1 MEIKAISKSIDR
13 VRSALKALEQSKGN
27 VADEFNLLAD
37 AIDVLK
43 TLDTK
48 SVIDQLQQRLSEVE
62 VLFEQ
67 QLVERRQ
74 TLEIAARDARFTY
87 RRLSSVDK
95 VGLFEVSYSKVKVTV
110 KIGSEMLTTFEEV
123 DGKKLVER
131 LKLEQKNLEESALP
145 RDGFFKA
152 LKLAIALAG
161 SDGKVQSGKTKV
173 HDLFTYLVLTRQLVQ
188 SDVFRKKPIQKNFTD
203 YSKAMM
209 AFEFF
214 RFGDHQDGWTFGS
227 ERLCNQGPNMATQ
240 SEALLLPDTGG
251 STTQI
256 LWLWVAQQ

>member
-1 MEIKAISKSIDR
+1 MDIKSISKLIDK
-13 VRSALKALEQSKGN
+13 VRSALKALEQSKGQ
-27 VADEFNLLAD
+27 VADELNLLAD
-37 AIDVLK
+37 VIDAIKAIDT
-43 TLDTK
+43 TLAVDLFRRELLEAEA
-48 SVIDQLQQRLSEVE
+48 IFDNQLA
-62 VLFEQ
+62 
-67 QLVERRQ
+67 ERRQ
-74 TLEIAARDARFTY
+74 TLEAAARDAHFTH
-87 RRLSSVDK
+87 RRLTSVDK

-110 KIGSEMLTTFEEV
+110 KIGSETLTTLEEV

-131 LKLEQKNLEESALP
+131 LKLEQKNLEENTLP
-145 RDGFFKA
+145 RDRFFKA

-161 SDGKVQSGKTKV
+161 SDGKVQSGKVKV
-173 HDLFTYLVLTRQLVQ
+173 HDLFAYLVLTRQLVQ
-188 SDVFRKKPIQKNFTD
+188 SDAFRKKPIQKNFTD

-214 RFGDHQDGWTFGS
+214 KFGEHQDGWTFGS

-240 SEALLLPDTGG
+240 SEALQLPDTGG

>member
-1 MEIKAISKSIDR
+1 MEIKVISKSIDK
-13 VRSALKALEQSKGN
+13 VRTALKALDQNKRSL
-27 VADEFNLLAD
+27 ADEFSLLTD
-37 AIDVLK
+37 AIEVLN

-48 SVIDQLQQRLSEVE
+48 SVIDQLQQRLSNVKL
-62 VLFEQ
+62 LFEQ
-67 QLVERRQ
+67 QLANRRQ
-74 TLEIAARDARFTY
+74 TLEIAARDARLTH

-95 VGLFEVSYSKVKVTV
+95 VGLFEVGYSNAKVTV
-110 KIGSEMLTTFEEV
+110 KIGSENLTTFEEV

-131 LKLEQKNLEESALP
+131 LTLEQKNLEESALP
-145 RDGFFKA
+145 RDRFFKA

-188 SDVFRKKPIQKNFTD
+188 SDVFRKKPIQKNFTE

-214 RFGDHQDGWTFGS
+214 KFGDHQDGWTFGS

-240 SEALLLPDTGG
+240 SEALVLPDTGG